1 MGAVITGKSKDME
14 QESAVT
20 INLNYYVET
29 NGLAEFKFKIVAVK
43 LTVKF
48 SEALFVL
55 EYQLIIIEIESK
67 LKNVVLPETDP
78 VTYKVYTI
86 SLAVQIESDD
96 DTVDVAI
103 AYEPA
108 A

>member
-1 MGAVITGKSKDME
+1 MFGKSRDME

-20 INLNYYVET
+20 INVNYYVET
-29 NGLAEFKFKIVAVK
+29 NGLAAFKFEIVAVK

-48 SEALFVL
+48 SEALFII
-55 EYQLIIIEIESK
+55 ENQLIIIEIESK
-67 LKNVVLPETDP
+67 FKNVVLPETDP
-78 VTYKVYTI
+78 VTDNVYTI
-86 SLAVQIESDD
+86 SLAVQIKSVD
-96 DTVDVAI
+96 DTVGIGI